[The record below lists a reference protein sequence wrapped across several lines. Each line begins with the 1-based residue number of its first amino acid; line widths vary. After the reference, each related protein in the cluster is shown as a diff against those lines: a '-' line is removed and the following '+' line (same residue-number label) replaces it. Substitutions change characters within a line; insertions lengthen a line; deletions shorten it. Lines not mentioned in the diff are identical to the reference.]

1 MSFSDLNQSPFSGHL
16 RAGADYRL
24 SLDAV
29 EIQLS
34 VLARARLDALARSQ
48 PALGNLEDAVQRP
61 LAPGEAFLA
70 PESPAINK
78 LPENR

>member
-1 MSFSDLNQSPFSGHL
+1 MQAVQRTI

-34 VLARARLDALARSQ
+34 VLARARLDALARAQ
-48 PALGNLEDAVQRP
+48 VALGNLEDAAQRP
-61 LAPGEAFLA
+61 LAPGEAFPT
-70 PESPAINK
+70 PESSVINK
-78 LPENR
+78 LPENQ